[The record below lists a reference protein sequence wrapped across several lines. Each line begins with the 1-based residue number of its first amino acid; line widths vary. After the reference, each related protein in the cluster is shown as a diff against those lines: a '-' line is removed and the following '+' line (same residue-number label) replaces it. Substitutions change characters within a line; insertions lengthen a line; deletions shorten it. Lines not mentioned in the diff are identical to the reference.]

1 MQAETPSTA
10 APPQSGAAPA
20 PRHVNAS
27 TLFGSAR
34 ELVIAHN
41 GREYRLRITAQRKL
55 ILTA

>member
-1 MQAETPSTA
+1 MQNRKTQPVEKLVA
-10 APPQSGAAPA
+10 GAMQA

-34 ELVIAHN
+34 ELLIAHN
-41 GREYRLRITAQRKL
+41 GREYRLRITAQQKL